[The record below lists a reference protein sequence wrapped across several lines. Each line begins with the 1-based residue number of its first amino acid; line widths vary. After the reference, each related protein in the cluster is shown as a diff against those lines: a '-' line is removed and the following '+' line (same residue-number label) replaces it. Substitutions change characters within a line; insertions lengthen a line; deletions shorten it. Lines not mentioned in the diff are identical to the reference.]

1 MTQEQAEK
9 KLNRIKALA
18 AEWKRD
24 PRCKETCKSL
34 WEPNF
39 FA

>member
-9 KLNRIKALA
+9 KLNRVKALA

-24 PRCKETCKSL
+24 PRFKGTC
-34 WEPNF
+34 
-39 FA
+39 